1 MNNESNNYHEMEQ
14 EKARWDAEQERRA
27 AERIRRGEVV
37 ISGIKIPFWDLVIL
51 FVKAAFA
58 SIPAM
63 IIVSLVISF
72 FMSMMH
78 GFMR

>member
-14 EKARWDAEQERRA
+14 EKARWDADQERQA

-37 ISGIKIPFWDLVIL
+37 ISGIKIPFWDLVFL

-58 SIPAM
+58 AIPAM
-63 IIVSLVISF
+63 IIVSFVTAF
-72 FMSMMH
+72 FMSIMH